1 MFQELTKNANDD
13 DKAKLLKCIDA
24 SSNISQFVNKAV
36 TECENKKR
44 CKEIQSKMDTREFDQ
59 YCIKSPLLTQYK
71 NLDLRTRKLVY
82 EGELEWSSNGSIK
95 LMVFLFED
103 ILVFLEKERSN
114 EEKRRYVL
122 RPLLYTITKKMTF
135 TPVVPIQCINSF
147 SASHEKRNFHIVVIM
162 DKSQSKSIEPQMLFM
177 FTAKSGDERNKW
189 IHHLQDLTGK
199 MSQNDKNLNTS
210 VDLTSLTASSNDH
223 SVYSSSIKSQNSLSS
238 NISAPN
244 LITHTNSSITINTNK
259 LDPRETSR
267 INEEY
272 NNTSIENKS
281 KKTNDSKP
289 QNILQSIF
297 LFYHFDININ
307 FKII

>member
-1 MFQELTKNANDD
+1 
-13 DKAKLLKCIDA
+13 
-24 SSNISQFVNKAV
+24 
-36 TECENKKR
+36 
-44 CKEIQSKMDTREFDQ
+44 MDTREFDQ
-59 YCIKSPLLTQYK
+59 YCVKSPLLAQYK
-71 NLDLRTRKLVY
+71 NLDLRARKLVY
-82 EGELEWSSNGSIK
+82 EGELEWSSNGSLK

-189 IHHLQDLTGK
+189 IHHLQELTGK

-210 VDLTSLTASSNDH
+210 VDLTSLTVSSNDH
-223 SVYSSSIKSQNSLSS
+223 SDFIPSINLKSQNSLSS

-244 LITHTNSSITINTNK
+244 LISHKNNISKINLNVYETSITNNELNNSSIVSNSNN
-259 LDPRETSR
+259 S
-267 INEEY
+267 NEMLA
-272 NNTSIENKS
+272 S
-281 KKTNDSKP
+281 
-289 QNILQSIF
+289 ILQSNSF
-297 LFYHFDININ
+297 L
-307 FKII
+307 